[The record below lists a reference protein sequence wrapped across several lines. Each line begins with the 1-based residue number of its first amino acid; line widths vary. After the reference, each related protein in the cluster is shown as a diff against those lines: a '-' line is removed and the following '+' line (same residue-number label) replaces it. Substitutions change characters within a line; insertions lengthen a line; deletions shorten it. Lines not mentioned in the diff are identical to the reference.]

1 MPIRLARVSERPPS
15 VDTLARVVAADST
28 LPFAL
33 VVRCARLAVAGSGN
47 YEAEARD
54 LARGLERS
62 LIQPVVNA
70 TGVLLH
76 TNLGR
81 APIGAGFFGFEGAAR
96 ATSLEFDLSAGSR
109 GSRQTAVATLLAE
122 LTGAEDAIVVN
133 NNAAAVLLVLA
144 ALAAGRDVAVSR
156 GESVEIGGGFRI
168 PEVLE
173 QSGARLVDVGTT
185 NKTRASDYEKAIAK
199 RGNDVALILRVH
211 PSNFHIEGFTQ
222 QPGLADVANLGVP
235 VVSDIGSGLLDARCP
250 WIDGPPPQW
259 LHGEPAA
266 RQVIADGASIVTF
279 SGDKLMGGPQ
289 CGIIA
294 GRADLVA
301 ACRAHPLMRA
311 LRPGGQT
318 LIALQRILLAF
329 TAKTACTEIPF
340 WAMATSSLDSLRVRA
355 EKVLATV
362 ATSLGARIVDTV
374 ALPGAG
380 STPGAAIPSVAIA
393 VDGDHTAR
401 LRNLAVP
408 VIARRDGSMTLLDLR
423 SVATDDD
430 SIIVDSLNSLATA

>member
-1 MPIRLARVSERPPS
+1 LARVNERPPS
-15 VDTLARVVAADST
+15 VDTLARVVAVDST

-33 VVRCARLAVAGSGN
+33 VVRCARLAVASSGN
-47 YEAEARD
+47 YEAVARD
-54 LARGLERS
+54 LVRGIERS
-62 LIQPVVNA
+62 LVQPVVNA

-81 APIGAGFFGFEGAAR
+81 APLGAEFFGFEGVAR
-96 ATSLEFDLSAGSR
+96 ATSLEFDLSEGSR
-109 GSRQTAVATLLAE
+109 GSRQTAVATLVAE
-122 LTGAEDAIVVN
+122 LTGAEDAVIVN

-185 NKTRASDYEKAIAK
+185 NKTRASDFERAIAK
-199 RGNDVALILRVH
+199 RGNDIAVILRVH

-222 QPGLADVANLGVP
+222 QPGLDEISNLGVS

-250 WIDGPPPQW
+250 WIEGPPPQW

-266 RQVIADGASIVTF
+266 RQVLADGASIVTF

-301 ACRAHPLMRA
+301 KCRAHPLMRA

-329 TAKTACTEIPF
+329 AAKTACTDIPF
-340 WAMATSSLDSLRVRA
+340 WLMATSSLDSLRLRA
-355 EKVLATV
+355 ENVLGSV
-362 ATSLGARIVDTV
+362 APSLGAHILETV

-380 STPGAAIPSVAIA
+380 STPGATIPSVAIA
-393 VDGDHTAR
+393 VNGDHTAR
-401 LRNLAVP
+401 LRALSVP
-408 VIARRDGSMTLLDLR
+408 VIARRDGNTTLLDMR
-423 SVATDDD
+423 SVATADD
-430 SIIVDSLNSLATA
+430 SLIVDSLNSLATT

>member
-1 MPIRLARVSERPPS
+1 MSERPPS
-15 VDTLARVVAADST
+15 VDALARLVAADTT
-28 LPFAL
+28 LPHAL
-33 VVRCARLAVAGSGN
+33 VVRSARLAVAAGAD
-47 YEAEARD
+47 YEARTREIV
-54 LARGLERS
+54 RGLE
-62 LIQPVVNA
+62 LALVQPVINA

-81 APIGAGFFGFEGAAR
+81 APLSSSFFGFDGAAR
-96 ATSLEFDLSAGSR
+96 PTSLEFDLNDGRR
-109 GSRQTAVATLLAE
+109 GSRQTAVAALLAE

-144 ALAAGRDVAVSR
+144 ALAADRDVAVSR

-185 NKTRASDYEKAIAK
+185 NKTRVDDYAAAIRK
-199 RGNDVALILRVH
+199 KGNDVALILRVH
-211 PSNFHIEGFTQ
+211 PSNFHIEGFTA
-222 QPGLADVANLGVP
+222 QPDLTGLAALGIP

-250 WIDGPPPQW
+250 WVDGPPPQW
-259 LHGEPAA
+259 IHGEPAA
-266 RQVIADGASIVTF
+266 RQVLAEGASLVTF

-318 LIALQRILLAF
+318 LIALQRVLLSF
-329 TAKTACTEIPF
+329 VAKTACTDIPF
-340 WAMATSSLDSLRVRA
+340 WAMATASPDSLRDRA
-355 EKVLATV
+355 
-362 ATSLGARIVDTV
+362 GRIAAGLTGVDIIETR

-380 STPGAAIPSVAIA
+380 STPGAVITSIGIGIA
-393 VDGDHTAR
+393 GDRVSA
-401 LRNLAVP
+401 LRDHRP
-408 VIARRDGSMTLLDLR
+408 PIIARREGEHTVLDLR
-423 SVATDDD
+423 SVAPEDDVV
-430 SIIVDSLNSLATA
+430 IAAALAPFGTT

>member
-1 MPIRLARVSERPPS
+1 MSERPPS
-15 VDTLARVVAADST
+15 VDALARVVTAGST
-28 LPFAL
+28 LPHAL
-33 VVRCARLAVAGSGN
+33 AVRCARLAIAGGGN
-47 YEAEARD
+47 VEAAALD
-54 LARGLERS
+54 IARGLELS
-62 LIQPVVNA
+62 FVQPVVNA

-81 APIGAGFFGFEGAAR
+81 APLDSSFFGFAGGAR
-96 ATSLEFDLSAGSR
+96 PTSLEFDLTTGAR
-109 GSRQTAVATLLAE
+109 GSRLTAVATLLAE
-122 LTGAEDAIVVN
+122 LTGAEDAVVVN
-133 NNAAAVLLVLA
+133 NNAAAVLLVVG

-173 QSGARLVDVGTT
+173 ASGARLVDVGTT
-185 NKTRASDYEKAIAK
+185 NKTRTSDFSRAITK
-199 RGNDVALILRVH
+199 RGNDVALIMRVH

-222 QPGLADVANLGVP
+222 QPPLGELAALGLP

-250 WIDGPPPQW
+250 WVEGPPPSW

-266 RQVIADGASIVTF
+266 RQVLADGAALVTF

-318 LIALQRILLAF
+318 LVALQRVLLSFA
-329 TAKTACTEIPF
+329 AKRACTEVPF
-340 WAMATSSLDSLRVRA
+340 WAMATSSLESVRDRA
-355 EKVLATV
+355 ESALQSVGA
-362 ATSLGARIVDTV
+362 ARRDQLGARV
-374 ALPGAG
+374 ANTDAVPGAG
-380 STPGAAIPSVAIA
+380 STPGATLPSAAIVI
-393 VDGDHTAR
+393 DGDRCADLRAR
-401 LRNLAVP
+401 RIP
-408 VIARRDGSMTLLDLR
+408 VIARREGDHTVLDMR
-423 SVATDDD
+423 SVSPADDG
-430 SIIVDSLNSLATA
+430 VVVESLAALAGS

>member
-1 MPIRLARVSERPPS
+1 MSDRPPS
-15 VDTLARVVAADST
+15 VDSLARVVTAGSS
-28 LPFAL
+28 LPHAL
-33 VVRCARLAVAGSGN
+33 AVRCARLAIASGGDFEAVALN
-47 YEAEARD
+47 
-54 LARGLERS
+54 LARGLELS
-62 LIQPVVNA
+62 LVQPVVNA

-81 APIGAGFFGFEGAAR
+81 APLDPSYFGFSDGAR
-96 ATSLEFDLSAGSR
+96 PTSLEFDLATGNR
-109 GSRQTAVATLLAE
+109 GSRLTAVATLLAE

-133 NNAAAVLLVLA
+133 NNAAAVLLVVG

-185 NKTRASDYEKAIAK
+185 NKTRASDYARAISK
-199 RGNDVALILRVH
+199 RGNDVALIMRVH

-222 QPGLADVANLGVP
+222 QPALGELADLGVP

-250 WIDGPPPQW
+250 WVDGPPPSW

-266 RQVIADGASIVTF
+266 RQTLADGAALVTF
-279 SGDKLMGGPQ
+279 SGDKLIGGPQ

-311 LRPGGQT
+311 LRPAARLSSHCSGFS
-318 LIALQRILLAF
+318 LRSPRS
-329 TAKTACTEIPF
+329 ACTDVPF
-340 WAMATSSLDSLRVRA
+340 WAMATSSVESVRERA
-355 EKVLATV
+355 VV
-362 ATSLGARIVDTV
+362 VVDSLGAARTSTLGARVEATDAV
-374 ALPGAG
+374 PGAG
-380 STPGAAIPSVAIA
+380 STPGATLPSAAVV
-393 VDGDHTAR
+393 VDGDKCAE
-401 LRNLAVP
+401 LRSGRIP
-408 VIARRDGSMTLLDLR
+408 VIARREGDRTVLDLR
-423 SVATDDD
+423 SVAPADDA
-430 SIIVDSLNSLATA
+430 VVVESLASLTES

>member
-1 MPIRLARVSERPPS
+1 MSDRPPS
-15 VDTLARVVAADST
+15 VDSLARVVTAGSS
-28 LPFAL
+28 LPHAL
-33 VVRCARLAVAGSGN
+33 AVRCARLAIASGGDFEAVALN
-47 YEAEARD
+47 
-54 LARGLERS
+54 LARGLELS
-62 LIQPVVNA
+62 LVQPVVNA

-81 APIGAGFFGFEGAAR
+81 APLDSSYFGFSDGAR
-96 ATSLEFDLSAGSR
+96 PTSLEFDLATGNR
-109 GSRQTAVATLLAE
+109 GSRLTAVATLLAE

-133 NNAAAVLLVLA
+133 NNAAAVLLVVG

-185 NKTRASDYEKAIAK
+185 NKTRASDYARAISK
-199 RGNDVALILRVH
+199 RGNDVALIMRVH

-222 QPGLADVANLGVP
+222 QPALGELAGLGVP

-250 WIDGPPPQW
+250 WVEGPPPSW
-259 LHGEPAA
+259 LRSEPAA
-266 RQVIADGASIVTF
+266 RQTLADGAALVTF
-279 SGDKLMGGPQ
+279 SGDKLIGGPQ

-318 LIALQRILLAF
+318 LIALQRTLIAF
-329 TAKTACTEIPF
+329 AAKRACTDIPF
-340 WAMATSSLDSLRVRA
+340 WTMATASVETLRTRA
-355 EKVLATV
+355 ESVLRTLG
-362 ATSLGARIVDTV
+362 TGHCDRLGAHVVDSAAV
-374 ALPGAG
+374 PGAG
-380 STPGAAIPSVAIA
+380 STPGATVASVAII
-393 VDGDHTAR
+393 VEGDR
-401 LRNLAVP
+401 CSQLRGNRIP
-408 VIARRDGSMTLLDLR
+408 VIARREGDNTILDMR
-423 SVATDDD
+423 SVASADDRV
-430 SIIVDSLNSLATA
+430 IVDSLVSLAES

>member
-1 MPIRLARVSERPPS
+1 MSDRPPS
-15 VDTLARVVAADST
+15 VDSLARVVTAGSS
-28 LPFAL
+28 LPHAL
-33 VVRCARLAVAGSGN
+33 AVRCARMAIASGGDFESVALN
-47 YEAEARD
+47 
-54 LARGLERS
+54 LARGLELS
-62 LIQPVVNA
+62 LVQPVINA

-81 APIGAGFFGFEGAAR
+81 APLDSTFFGFDHGAR
-96 ATSLEFDLSAGSR
+96 PTSLEFDLSTGNR
-109 GSRQTAVATLLAE
+109 GSRLTAVATLLAE
-122 LTGAEDAIVVN
+122 LTGADDAVVVN
-133 NNAAAVLLVLA
+133 NNAAAVLLVVG

-173 QSGARLVDVGTT
+173 QSGARLIDVGTT
-185 NKTRASDYEKAIAK
+185 NKTRASDYERAIAK
-199 RGNDVALILRVH
+199 RGNDIALIMRVH

-222 QPGLADVANLGVP
+222 QPSLGELSALGVP

-250 WIDGPPPQW
+250 WVEGPPPAW

-266 RQVIADGASIVTF
+266 RQTLADGAALVTF

-318 LIALQRILLAF
+318 LIALQQVLLAF
-329 TAKTACTEIPF
+329 AAKRACSDVPF
-340 WAMATSSLDSLRVRA
+340 WKMATASAESVRERA
-355 EKVLATV
+355 EAAVSALGVTRAN
-362 ATSLGARIVDTV
+362 ALGARIETTDSV
-374 ALPGAG
+374 PGAG
-380 STPGAAIPSVAIA
+380 STPGATIESAAVV
-393 VDGDHTAR
+393 VDGDRCAQ
-401 LRNLAVP
+401 LRSCPVP
-408 VIARRDGSMTLLDLR
+408 VIARREGDRTVLDLR
-423 SVATDDD
+423 SVAPADDAVVVE
-430 SIIVDSLNSLATA
+430 SIASLTAS

>member
-1 MPIRLARVSERPPS
+1 MSDRPPS
-15 VDTLARVVAADST
+15 VDSLARVVTAGSS
-28 LPFAL
+28 LPHAL
-33 VVRCARLAVAGSGN
+33 AVRCARLAIASGGDFEAVALN
-47 YEAEARD
+47 
-54 LARGLERS
+54 LARGLELS
-62 LIQPVVNA
+62 LVQPVVNA

-81 APIGAGFFGFEGAAR
+81 APLDSSYFGFSDGAR
-96 ATSLEFDLSAGSR
+96 PTSLEFDLATGNR
-109 GSRQTAVATLLAE
+109 GSRLTAVATLLAE

-133 NNAAAVLLVLA
+133 NNAAAVLLVVG

-185 NKTRASDYEKAIAK
+185 NKTRASDYARAISK
-199 RGNDVALILRVH
+199 RGNDVALIMRVH

-222 QPGLADVANLGVP
+222 QPALGELAGLGVP

-250 WIDGPPPQW
+250 WVEGPPPSW

-266 RQVIADGASIVTF
+266 RQTLADGAALVTF
-279 SGDKLMGGPQ
+279 SGDKLIGGPQ

-318 LIALQRILLAF
+318 LIALQRVLLAF
-329 TAKTACTEIPF
+329 AAKRACMDVPF
-340 WAMATSSLDSLRVRA
+340 WAMATSSVESVRERA
-355 EKVLATV
+355 VV
-362 ATSLGARIVDTV
+362 VVDSLGAARTSTLGARVEATDAV
-374 ALPGAG
+374 PGAG
-380 STPGAAIPSVAIA
+380 STPGATLPSAAVV
-393 VDGDHTAR
+393 VDGDRCAE
-401 LRNLAVP
+401 LRSGRIP
-408 VIARRDGSMTLLDLR
+408 VIARREGDRTVLDLR
-423 SVATDDD
+423 SVAPADDA
-430 SIIVDSLNSLATA
+430 VVVESLASLTES

>member
-1 MPIRLARVSERPPS
+1 MSERPPS
-15 VDTLARVVAADST
+15 VDSLARVVTAGSS
-28 LPFAL
+28 LPHSLA
-33 VVRCARLAVAGSGN
+33 VRCARLAIAGGGDFENVAMN
-47 YEAEARD
+47 
-54 LARGLERS
+54 LARGLELS
-62 LIQPVVNA
+62 LVQPVINA

-81 APIGAGFFGFEGAAR
+81 APLDSSFFGFDRAAR
-96 ATSLEFDLSAGSR
+96 PTSLEFDLNTGNR
-109 GSRQTAVATLLAE
+109 GSRLTAVATLLAE
-122 LTGAEDAIVVN
+122 LTGAEDALVVN
-133 NNAAAVLLVLA
+133 NNAAAVLLVVG

-185 NKTRASDYEKAIAK
+185 NKTRASDYERAIAK
-199 RGNDVALILRVH
+199 RGNDIALIMRVH

-222 QPGLADVANLGVP
+222 QPSLGELSALGVP

-250 WIDGPPPQW
+250 WVEGPPPAW

-266 RQVIADGASIVTF
+266 RQALADGAALVTF

-318 LIALQRILLAF
+318 LIALQQVLLAF
-329 TAKTACTEIPF
+329 AAKRACTEVPF
-340 WAMATSSLDSLRVRA
+340 WAMATSTLESVHKRA
-355 EKVLATV
+355 EAAIDALGAERTY
-362 ATSLGARIVDTV
+362 ALGARVDTTDAV
-374 ALPGAG
+374 PGAG
-380 STPGAAIPSVAIA
+380 STPGAKIASAAIV
-393 VDGDHTAR
+393 VDGDRCAQ
-401 LRNLAVP
+401 LRACTIP
-408 VIARRDGSMTLLDLR
+408 VIARRDGDRTVLDLR
-423 SVATDDD
+423 SVAPADDAA
-430 SIIVDSLNSLATA
+430 VVEFLASLTAL

>member
-1 MPIRLARVSERPPS
+1 MPIRLARVNERPPS

-33 VVRCARLAVAGSGN
+33 VVRCARLAAAGSGN
-47 YEAEARD
+47 YEATARD
-54 LARGLERS
+54 LVRGIERS
-62 LIQPVVNA
+62 LVQPVVNA

-96 ATSLEFDLSAGSR
+96 ATSLEFDLLDGSR
-109 GSRQTAVATLLAE
+109 GSRQTAVATLIAE
-122 LTGAEDAIVVN
+122 LTGAEDAVVVN

-185 NKTRASDYEKAIAK
+185 NKTRASDYERAITK
-199 RGNDVALILRVH
+199 RGNDIAAILRVH

-222 QPGLADVANLGVP
+222 QPLLHEISNLGVP

-250 WIDGPPPQW
+250 WIEGPPPQW

-301 ACRAHPLMRA
+301 ECRAHPLMRA

-329 TAKTACTEIPF
+329 AAKTACSDIPF
-340 WAMATSSLDSLRVRA
+340 WSMATSSVDSLRRRA
-355 EKVLATV
+355 ENVCGAV
-362 ATSLGARIVDTV
+362 APSLGVRIIETV

-393 VDGDHTAR
+393 LNGDCTAR
-401 LRNLAVP
+401 LRAMPVP
-408 VIARRDGSMTLLDLR
+408 VIARRDGTTTLLDLR
-423 SVATDDD
+423 SVAASDD
-430 SIIVDSLNSLATA
+430 SVIADSLNSLATA

>member
-1 MPIRLARVSERPPS
+1 MSERPPS
-15 VDTLARVVAADST
+15 VDSLARVVTAGSS
-28 LPFAL
+28 LPHAL
-33 VVRCARLAVAGSGN
+33 AVRCARLAIAGGGDFEKVAMN
-47 YEAEARD
+47 
-54 LARGLERS
+54 LARGLELS
-62 LIQPVVNA
+62 LVQPVINA

-81 APIGAGFFGFEGAAR
+81 APLDSSFFGFDRTAR
-96 ATSLEFDLSAGSR
+96 PTSLEFDLNTGNR
-109 GSRQTAVATLLAE
+109 GSRLTAVATLLAE
-122 LTGAEDAIVVN
+122 LTGAEDALVVN
-133 NNAAAVLLVLA
+133 NNAAAVLLVVG

-185 NKTRASDYEKAIAK
+185 NKTRASDYERAIAK
-199 RGNDVALILRVH
+199 RGNDIALIMRVH

-222 QPGLADVANLGVP
+222 QPSLGELSALGVP

-250 WIDGPPPQW
+250 WVEGPPPAW

-266 RQVIADGASIVTF
+266 RQTLADGAALVTF

-318 LIALQRILLAF
+318 LIALQQVLLAF
-329 TAKTACTEIPF
+329 AAKRACTEIPF
-340 WAMATSSLDSLRVRA
+340 WAMATTTVESVRNRA
-355 EKVLATV
+355 EAIVDAIG
-362 ATSLGARIVDTV
+362 AARANALGARVETSDAV
-374 ALPGAG
+374 PGAG
-380 STPGAAIPSVAIA
+380 STPGATIPSAAVV
-393 VDGDHTAR
+393 VDGDRCAQ
-401 LRNLAVP
+401 LRACQVP
-408 VIARRDGSMTLLDLR
+408 VIARREGDRTVLDLR
-423 SVATDDD
+423 SVALTDDA
-430 SIIVDSLNSLATA
+430 VVVESLASLTAS

>member
-1 MPIRLARVSERPPS
+1 MSERPPS
-15 VDTLARVVAADST
+15 VDSLARVVTAGSS
-28 LPFAL
+28 LPHAL
-33 VVRCARLAVAGSGN
+33 AVRCARLAIAGGGDFERVAMN
-47 YEAEARD
+47 
-54 LARGLERS
+54 LARGLELS
-62 LIQPVVNA
+62 LVQPVINA

-81 APIGAGFFGFEGAAR
+81 APLDSSFFGFDRTAR
-96 ATSLEFDLSAGSR
+96 PTSLEFDLNTGNR
-109 GSRQTAVATLLAE
+109 GSRLTAVATLLAE
-122 LTGAEDAIVVN
+122 LTGAEDALVVN
-133 NNAAAVLLVLA
+133 NNAAAVLLVVG

-173 QSGARLVDVGTT
+173 QSGARLVVVGTT
-185 NKTRASDYEKAIAK
+185 NKTRASDYERAIAK
-199 RGNDVALILRVH
+199 RGNDIALIMRVH

-222 QPGLADVANLGVP
+222 QPSLGELSALGVP

-250 WIDGPPPQW
+250 WVEGPPPAW

-266 RQVIADGASIVTF
+266 RQTLADGAALVTF

-318 LIALQRILLAF
+318 LIALQQVLLAF
-329 TAKTACTEIPF
+329 AAKRACTEVPF
-340 WAMATSSLDSLRVRA
+340 WAMATTTVESVRNRA
-355 EKVLATV
+355 EAIVDAIG
-362 ATSLGARIVDTV
+362 AARANALGARVETSDAV
-374 ALPGAG
+374 PGAG
-380 STPGAAIPSVAIA
+380 STPGATIPSAAVV
-393 VDGDHTAR
+393 VDGDRCAQ
-401 LRNLAVP
+401 LRACQVP
-408 VIARRDGSMTLLDLR
+408 VIARREGDRTVLDLR
-423 SVATDDD
+423 SVALTDDA
-430 SIIVDSLNSLATA
+430 VVVESLASLTAS

>member
-1 MPIRLARVSERPPS
+1 MSERPPS
-15 VDTLARVVAADST
+15 VDSLARVVTAGSS
-28 LPFAL
+28 LPHAL
-33 VVRCARLAVAGSGN
+33 AVRCARLAIAGGGDFESAALN
-47 YEAEARD
+47 LARD
-54 LARGLERS
+54 LELS
-62 LIQPVVNA
+62 LVQPVINA

-81 APIGAGFFGFEGAAR
+81 APLDSSFFGFDRTAR
-96 ATSLEFDLSAGSR
+96 PTSLEFDLNTGNR
-109 GSRQTAVATLLAE
+109 GSRLTAVATLLAE
-122 LTGAEDAIVVN
+122 LTGAEDALVVN
-133 NNAAAVLLVLA
+133 NNAAAVLLVVG

-185 NKTRASDYEKAIAK
+185 NKTRASDYERAIAK
-199 RGNDVALILRVH
+199 RGNDVALIMRVH

-222 QPGLADVANLGVP
+222 QPSLGELSALGVP

-250 WIDGPPPQW
+250 WVEGPPPAW

-266 RQVIADGASIVTF
+266 RQTLADGAALVTF

-294 GRADLVA
+294 GRADLIA

-318 LIALQRILLAF
+318 LIALQKVLLAF
-329 TAKTACTEIPF
+329 AAKRACTEVPF
-340 WAMATSSLDSLRVRA
+340 WTMATSTVESVRKRA
-355 EKVLATV
+355 EAAVDALGAARTN
-362 ATSLGARIVDTV
+362 ALGARVETTDAV
-374 ALPGAG
+374 PGAG
-380 STPGAAIPSVAIA
+380 STPGATIPSAAVV
-393 VDGDHTAR
+393 VDGDRCAQ
-401 LRNLAVP
+401 LRACQVP
-408 VIARRDGSMTLLDLR
+408 VIARREGDRTVLDLR
-423 SVATDDD
+423 SLAPADDA
-430 SIIVDSLNSLATA
+430 VVVESLASLTAS